1 MICQPAILRA
11 LDGAVLLASPPLP
24 LFSVLVFVA
33 TLLFDFISNI
43 PVPSSPRLQDEKLH
57 FSIFFILFFRYF
69 FLFVCPSVCAYD
81 YDVALIVDA

>member
-11 LDGAVLLASPPLP
+11 LDGVVLLASPPP
-24 LFSVLVFVA
+24 TLFSVLVIVA

-57 FSIFFILFFRYF
+57 FSIFFILFFQYF

>member
-11 LDGAVLLASPPLP
+11 LDGVVLLASP

-57 FSIFFILFFRYF
+57 SSIFFILFFQYF